1 VTSPASLPS
10 RVVLVGIMG
19 AGKTTTGRL
28 LAKRF
33 GYKFRDLDED
43 IERRV
48 GLSVKDIFQRYG
60 EARFREDELRAAEDA
75 MAREQLVV
83 ATGGGAFAQPKTRT
97 VLREAATT
105 VWLKCSVDAVLARV
119 PLDGSRP
126 LAESRE
132 TIAAL
137 IAERER
143 AYALADLTVDTTDA
157 PPEAVVQRVADALHA
172 ATLARAR
179 RLGRA

>member
-1 VTSPASLPS
+1 MSADAILPA

-19 AGKTTTGRL
+19 AGKTTVGRL
-28 LAKRF
+28 LADRLR
-33 GYKFRDLDED
+33 YRFRDLDLE

-48 GLSVKDIFQRYG
+48 GLSVKEIFQRYG
-60 EARFREDELRAAEDA
+60 EARFREDELREAEDA
-75 MAREQLVV
+75 MAKERMVV
-83 ATGGGAFAQPKTRT
+83 ATGGGAFVQPLTRT

-105 VWLKCSVDAVLARV
+105 VWLRCTVDAVLARV

-132 TIAAL
+132 TIATL

-143 AYALADLTVDTTDA
+143 AYSLADVMVDTTA
-157 PPEAVVQRVADALHA
+157 LTPEAVTRAVADALQS
-172 ATLARAR
+172 ATRTRAR
-179 RLGRA
+179 RLGEA

>member
-1 VTSPASLPS
+1 MSQPLPS
-10 RVVLVGIMG
+10 RIVLVGIMG
-19 AGKTTTGRL
+19 AGKTTVGRL
-28 LAKRF
+28 LAARLD
-33 GYKFRDLDED
+33 YKFRDLDQD
-43 IERRV
+43 IEERV

-60 EARFREDELRAAEDA
+60 EPRFREDELRAAEDA
-75 MAREQLVV
+75 MARQRTVV

-105 VWLKCSVDAVLARV
+105 VWLKCSVEAVMARV

-132 TIAAL
+132 TIAKL

-143 AYALADLTVDTTDA
+143 AYALADMTIDTTDA
-157 PPEAVVQRVADALHA
+157 PPEAVVQQVADALHA

-179 RLGRA
+179 RLGGA

>member
-1 VTSPASLPS
+1 MTNDTPLPS

-19 AGKTTTGRL
+19 AGKTTVGRL
-28 LAKRF
+28 LAARL
-33 GYKFRDLDED
+33 GYKFRDLDDD

-48 GLSVKDIFQRYG
+48 GLSVQEIFRRYG
-60 EARFREDELRAAEDA
+60 EERFREDELRAAEDA
-75 MAREQLVV
+75 MAKERTVV
-83 ATGGGAFAQPKTRT
+83 ATGGGAFAQKATRT

-105 VWLKCSVDAVLARV
+105 VWLRCTVDAVLARI

-143 AYALADLTVDTTDA
+143 AYSLADVTVDTTA
-157 PPEAVVQRVADALHA
+157 EPPEAVAQAVADALHT
-172 ATLARAR
+172 ATRTRAR
-179 RLGRA
+179 RLGEA

>member
-1 VTSPASLPS
+1 MSETAPLPS

-19 AGKTTTGRL
+19 AGKTTVGRL
-28 LAKRF
+28 LATHLH
-33 GYKFRDLDED
+33 YKFCDLDEE

-48 GLSVKDIFQRYG
+48 GLSVKDIFLRYG
-60 EARFREDELRAAEDA
+60 EPRFREDELRAAEDA
-75 MAREQLVV
+75 MARQQLVV

-105 VWLKCSVDAVLARV
+105 VWLKCDVDAVLARV

-132 TIAAL
+132 TIAKL
-137 IAERER
+137 SAERER

-157 PPEAVVQRVADALHA
+157 PPEAVVQQVADALHA
-172 ATLARAR
+172 ATAARTR
-179 RLGRA
+179 RLGEA